1 MKTNHF
7 FWGIFLTVLGLLF
20 LIDNFFAI
28 NLELDFILK
37 LWPVI
42 LILIGLRLILKNKIA
57 LNLIVFVTAVLLSF
71 IVYAFIFNP
80 FHCGNVRI
88 YRDMKKQKSETISH
102 FYSPQIKSARLNV
115 EFDFGQMNINSSTE
129 NLIDGEIRYKTG
141 EYKFDGDISDTS
153 AYFFLNSEV
162 SNKGFNV
169 VLPSKK
175 NQNQLELK
183 INTKPEWDIKIFTNI
198 SDFNLDFTEI
208 KANEIKIESNFSSGK
223 IKLGQPTSQSTIY
236 VEVNFSSI
244 DIDLPDNAA
253 IEIITDKNFSS
264 VDING
269 LEKIEKN
276 IYRSRNFDK
285 SKDHFVIELS
295 SNFSSV
301 TFH

>member
-20 LIDNFFAI
+20 LIDNFFAV
-28 NLELDFILK
+28 NVELDFILK

-57 LNLIVFVTAVLLSF
+57 LNLLVFVTAVLLSF

-80 FHCGNVRI
+80 FHCGNVRL
-88 YRDMKKQKSETISH
+88 YRDMKKEKSETISH
-102 FYSPQIKSARLNV
+102 FYSPQIKNAKLNV
-115 EFDFGQMNINSSTE
+115 EFNYGMMKINSSTK
-129 NLIDGEIRYKTG
+129 NLIDGEVQYKTG
-141 EYKFDGDISDTS
+141 EYKFDGDLSDTS
-153 AYFFLNSEV
+153 AFFFLNSEV
-162 SNKGFNV
+162 SKKGFDII
-169 VLPSKK
+169 LPSKK
-175 NQNQLELK
+175 NQNQLDLRLHQ
-183 INTKPEWDIKIFTNI
+183 NPEWDIKILTNI

-208 KANEIKIESNFSSGK
+208 KAKDIKIESNFSSGK
-223 IKLGQPTSQSTIY
+223 IKLGQPAGQSTIY
-236 VEVNFSSI
+236 VDVNFSSI